1 MAESRMTESPH
12 LRIVLLGKT
21 GVGKSASGNSILG
34 RKAFLSK
41 RSLVSVTKDCAEEMC
56 VINGRNISVVDTVGI
71 FSTNSSGG
79 LIEAECK
86 RAMESPVPCIF
97 LVVIKVDRFTKEEQ
111 EAVERIEDIVGKEGM
126 ERSCIL
132 LTHGDMA
139 DELTVDEMIQEEGA
153 EDFREAVM
161 KFQGRCSLFNNK
173 IESRDQVDNLLTK
186 LEPLQR
192 LVSTVTCCSLFYKLA
207 FSSSSASN
215 MNSENTTESSA
226 ERRIVLL
233 GRSGVG
239 KSASG
244 NTILGLRGSE
254 QFRSDCSFNSVTE
267 KSEAKSAVVAGREVK
282 VIDTPGLSKGKH
294 THRHVFNEM
303 MKSCLLAEEG
313 LHAFV
318 LVIEL
323 GRFEKND
330 DDEIIYLLKKA
341 FGKEALKYA
350 VVLFTRGDRL
360 SSQNIEQNIQANED
374 LKNLVEMCGGRY
386 CIFNNTSMN
395 NERQVRELFTKVD
408 EMVQVNGATAYVGE
422 IVGIARTIMREQ
434 RETTT
439 DNSDRRSTAWRRFC
453 DWLRAI
459 WVAMR
464 ESFTRFLE
472 NTIIL
477 AGTFPHKPAHNYSD
491 LSQTR

>member
-1 MAESRMTESPH
+1 MAESRMTESPD

-21 GVGKSASGNSILG
+21 GVGKSASGNTILG

-41 RSLVSVTKDCAEEMC
+41 RSFVSVTKDCAEEMC
-56 VINGRNISVVDTVGI
+56 FIKGRKISVVDTVGI
-71 FSTNSSGG
+71 FSTNSSDG

-86 RAMESPVPCIF
+86 RAKESPVPCVF
-97 LVVIKVDRFTKEEQ
+97 LVIVKVDRFTNEEK
-111 EAVERIEDIVGKEGM
+111 EAVERIEDIVGKDGM
-126 ERSCIL
+126 KRSFIL

-139 DELTVDEMIQEEGA
+139 DELTVEKMIREEGA

-161 KFQGRCSLFNNK
+161 KFQGRCYLFNNK

-186 LEPLQR
+186 LDALQN
-192 LVSTVTCCSLFYKLA
+192 TV
-207 FSSSSASN
+207 SN
-215 MNSENTTESSA
+215 MNSENTMESSA

-244 NTILGLRGSE
+244 NTILGLRGSD

-267 KSEAKSAVVAGREVK
+267 NSEIKSAVVAGREVK

-294 THRHVFNEM
+294 SPQHVFNEM

-318 LVIEL
+318 LVVEL

-330 DDEIIYLLKKA
+330 DEIIDLLKKA

-350 VVLFTRGDRL
+350 VVLFTHGDKL
-360 SSQNIEQNIQANED
+360 SSQNIEQNIQANKD

-386 CIFNNTSMN
+386 CIFNNKSRN

-408 EMVQVNGATAYVGE
+408 EMVQVNGGTAYVGE
-422 IVGIARTIMREQ
+422 IVGIASAIMREL
-434 RETTT
+434 RETAIMRELRETAIMREPRETAT
-439 DNSDRRSTAWRRFC
+439 DYSDMLSTAWRRLCGLVYF
-453 DWLRAI
+453 I
-459 WVAMR
+459 WEEIW
-464 ESFTRFLE
+464 ESFTRFLR
-472 NTIIL
+472 NAITL
-477 AGTFPHKPAHNYSD
+477 ACTLPHNPAHNYSN
-491 LSQTR
+491 LSQPN

>member
-71 FSTNSSGG
+71 FSTNSSDG

-86 RAMESPVPCIF
+86 RAMESPVPCVF

-111 EAVERIEDIVGKEGM
+111 EAVERIEDIVGKDGM

-139 DELTVDEMIQEEGA
+139 DGLTVDEMIQEEGA

-161 KFQGRCSLFNNK
+161 KFQGRCYLFNNK
-173 IESRDQVDNLLTK
+173 IVNLITTLNLLTK
-186 LEPLQR
+186 LESLQK
-192 LVSTVTCCSLFYKLA
+192 T
-207 FSSSSASN
+207 ASI

-294 THRHVFNEM
+294 TPQHVFNEM

-330 DDEIIYLLKKA
+330 NEIIYLLKKA
-341 FGKEALKYA
+341 FGKKALKYA
-350 VVLFTRGDRL
+350 VVLFTHGDRL
-360 SSQNIEQNIQANED
+360 SSQNIEQNIQANQD

-395 NERQVRELFTKVD
+395 NKRQVRELFTKVD
-408 EMVQVNGATAYVGE
+408 EMVQVNGGTAYVGE
-422 IVGIARTIMREQ
+422 IVGIARTIMREL
-434 RETTT
+434 REIAT
-439 DNSDRRSTAWRRFC
+439 DYSDRLSTAWRRFC
-453 DWLRAI
+453 KWVVAI
-459 WVAMR
+459 WVAMC

-472 NTIIL
+472 NAIIL
-477 AGTFPHKPAHNYSD
+477 ARTFPQKPAHNYSD
-491 LSQTR
+491 LSQMC

>member
-1 MAESRMTESPH
+1 CDKR
-12 LRIVLLGKT
+12 LCRRN
-21 GVGKSASGNSILG
+21 SA
-34 RKAFLSK
+34 
-41 RSLVSVTKDCAEEMC
+41 
-56 VINGRNISVVDTVGI
+56 
-71 FSTNSSGG
+71 
-79 LIEAECK
+79 
-86 RAMESPVPCIF
+86 
-97 LVVIKVDRFTKEEQ
+97 
-111 EAVERIEDIVGKEGM
+111 
-126 ERSCIL
+126 
-132 LTHGDMA
+132 
-139 DELTVDEMIQEEGA
+139 
-153 EDFREAVM
+153 
-161 KFQGRCSLFNNK
+161 
-173 IESRDQVDNLLTK
+173 
-186 LEPLQR
+186 
-192 LVSTVTCCSLFYKLA
+192 
-207 FSSSSASN
+207 
-215 MNSENTTESSA
+215 SENTTESSA

-294 THRHVFNEM
+294 TPQHVFNEM

-330 DDEIIYLLKKA
+330 DEIIYLLKKA

-350 VVLFTRGDRL
+350 VVLFTHGDRP

-395 NERQVRELFTKVD
+395 NKRQVRELFTKVD
-408 EMVQVNGATAYVGE
+408 EMVQVNGGTAYVGE
-422 IVGIARTIMREQ
+422 IVGIARTIMREL
-434 RETTT
+434 RESAT
-439 DNSDRRSTAWRRFC
+439 DYSDRLSTAWRRFC
-453 DWLRAI
+453 NWVVTI
-459 WVAMR
+459 WVAMC

-477 AGTFPHKPAHNYSD
+477 ARTFPHKPAHNYSD
-491 LSQTR
+491 LSQMC

>member
-186 LEPLQR
+186 LEPLQK
-192 LVSTVTCCSLFYKLA
+192 T
-207 FSSSSASN
+207 ASN

-350 VVLFTRGDRL
+350 VVLFTHGDRL

-374 LKNLVEMCGGRY
+374 LKNIVEMCGGRY

-453 DWLRAI
+453 DGCAP
-459 WVAMR
+459 
-464 ESFTRFLE
+464 S
-472 NTIIL
+472 
-477 AGTFPHKPAHNYSD
+477 G
-491 LSQTR
+491 

>member
-1 MAESRMTESPH
+1 MAESRMTESPD

-21 GVGKSASGNSILG
+21 GVGKSASGNTILE

-41 RSLVSVTKDCAEEMC
+41 RSFVSVTKDCAEEMC
-56 VINGRNISVVDTVGI
+56 TINDLKISVVDTVGI
-71 FSTNSSGG
+71 FSTTSSDG

-86 RAMESPVPCIF
+86 RAKESPVPCVF
-97 LVVIKVDRFTKEEQ
+97 LVIVKVDRFTNEEK
-111 EAVERIEDIVGKEGM
+111 EAVERIEDIVGKDGM
-126 ERSCIL
+126 KRSCIL

-139 DELTVDEMIQEEGA
+139 DELTVEKMIREEGA
-153 EDFREAVM
+153 EDLREAVN
-161 KFQGRCSLFNNK
+161 KFQGRCYLFNNK

-186 LEPLQR
+186 LDALQK
-192 LVSTVTCCSLFYKLA
+192 TV
-207 FSSSSASN
+207 SN
-215 MNSENTTESSA
+215 MNSENTMESSA

-244 NTILGLRGSE
+244 NTILGLRGSD

-267 KSEAKSAVVAGREVK
+267 NSEVKSAAVAGREVK
-282 VIDTPGLSKGKH
+282 VIDTPGLSKGKR
-294 THRHVFNEM
+294 TPQHVFNEI

-318 LVIEL
+318 LVVEL

-330 DDEIIYLLKKA
+330 DEIIYLLKMA
-341 FGKEALKYA
+341 FGEEALKYA
-350 VVLFTRGDRL
+350 VVLFTHGDKL
-360 SSQNIEQNIQANED
+360 SSQNIEQNIQANKD
-374 LKNLVEMCGGRY
+374 LKNLVKMCGGRY
-386 CIFNNTSMN
+386 CIFNNKSR

-408 EMVQVNGATAYVGE
+408 EMVQVNGGTAYVGE
-422 IVGIARTIMREQ
+422 IVGIARAIMREL
-434 RETTT
+434 RETAT
-439 DNSDRRSTAWRRFC
+439 DYSDRLSTAWRCFC
-453 DWLRAI
+453 NWLVSI

-472 NTIIL
+472 NAVIH
-477 AGTFPHKPAHNYSD
+477 AGTFPHKLAHNYSN
-491 LSQTR
+491 LSQPS